1 MDEKGNAVATQGTR
15 LLAQGAPL
23 TLTDGRTVNV
33 RYDMR
38 ALVLIEQHFGS
49 TTAMAVE
56 LSDPTGKKFTA
67 LIHALACGLTHEGL
81 DYDAL
86 LDLLH
91 PSQVEE
97 YDQAMEAAWDEAFP
111 PAEEPDPNLAGETQS
126 SPGSD
131 GIGTPPSTSVA
142 AMASSGV

>member
-23 TLTDGRTVNV
+23 TLTDGRTVHV

-49 TTAMAVE
+49 TTHMAVQ
-56 LSDPTGKKFTA
+56 LSDPAGKKFTA
-67 LIHALACGLTHEGL
+67 LVHALACGLTREGL

-91 PSQVEE
+91 PSDVDS
-97 YDQAMEAAWDEAFP
+97 YDEAMEAAWNEAFP
-111 PAEEPDPNLAGETQS
+111 ESDDESAGEPDPNPRGEQG
-126 SPGSD
+126 SPGND
-131 GIGTPPSTSVA
+131 GST
-142 AMASSGV
+142 ASSSTLAAV